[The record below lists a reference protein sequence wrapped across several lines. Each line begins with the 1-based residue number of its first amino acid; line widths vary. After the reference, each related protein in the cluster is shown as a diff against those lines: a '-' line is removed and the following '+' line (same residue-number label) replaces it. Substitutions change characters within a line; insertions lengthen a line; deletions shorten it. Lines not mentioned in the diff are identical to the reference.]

1 MMMFW
6 GWGMWFMW
14 LFFLALLSLP
24 ILVAL
29 LVLWLSDRAREKASQ
44 HDR

>member
-14 LFFLALLSLP
+14 LFFLVLISLP

-29 LVLWLSDRAREKASQ
+29 LAFWVGSRAKEKGGQ
-44 HDR
+44 

>member
-14 LFFLALLSLP
+14 LFFLILVSLP
-24 ILVAL
+24 ILTAL
-29 LVLWLSDRAREKASQ
+29 LVLWLGGRAREKGQ
-44 HDR
+44 